1 MTAYRKTEE
10 PRIYK
15 RENEDFRKIVEEQGR
30 ALYLVNK
37 KLKERTSQ
45 VRHLN
50 VEIRHLKNII
60 GKLRREKNG

>member
-10 PRIYK
+10 PRVYK

-37 KLKERTSQ
+37 KLLERTSQ

-50 VEIRHLKNII
+50 IEVRHLKQVI
-60 GKLRREKNG
+60 GKMEREKNG